1 MSSPMGKG
9 LTKAQ
14 REYLKAMADRPISA
28 RSSYRPARALFDL
41 GYATRARIQW
51 TPIYV
56 YTITDAGRAALGA
69 QHDQG

>member
-1 MSSPMGKG
+1 MAAK

-14 REYLKAMADRPISA
+14 LEYLTAMADRPLSA
-28 RSSYRPARALFDL
+28 RSSYRPARALLDL

-56 YTITDAGRAALGA
+56 YTITDTGRSALS
-69 QHDQG
+69 QHQGDSL

>member
-1 MSSPMGKG
+1 MAAK

-14 REYLKAMADRPISA
+14 REYLTAMAARPLSA

-41 GYATRARIQW
+41 GYATRERQRW

-56 YTITDAGRAALGA
+56 YTITDAGRTALS
-69 QHDQG
+69 QHQGGTDG